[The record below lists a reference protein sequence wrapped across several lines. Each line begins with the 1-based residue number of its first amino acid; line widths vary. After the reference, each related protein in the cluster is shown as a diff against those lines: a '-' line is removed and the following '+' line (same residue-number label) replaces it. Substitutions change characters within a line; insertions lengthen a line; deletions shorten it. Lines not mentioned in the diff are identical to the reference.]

1 MERGGARKHTLT
13 FRSWY
18 LRVME
23 ALADKD
29 TNMDL
34 QYTDWKSQ
42 AKIMPLN

>member
-1 MERGGARKHTLT
+1 VRRDGAVADAD
-13 FRSWY
+13 SWY

-29 TNMDL
+29 TNGDL
-34 QYTDWKSQ
+34 EYTDWKSQ